1 MLVKFNFKLN
11 SSWYLIAPMST
22 RHVRS
27 LVPVFIPFPWRFRLV
42 PSLLCGYRVHL
53 LIL

>member
-1 MLVKFNFKLN
+1 MLVKFNFKQN

-22 RHVRS
+22 RHVCS
-27 LVPVFIPFPWRFRLV
+27 LVPVFISFPWRFCLV

-53 LIL
+53 ML